1 MKLIYKITLL
11 VALIPSILFAKIA
24 ELKHEK
30 IKKINRE
37 FSVSKNANLQLLNK
51 YGNVTI
57 TSWNENKISI
67 EVVIT
72 VKGNDLERVEDRIEN
87 IQVEFKASSDKV
99 FAKTI
104 LESGDKNWNWW
115 KKTDNLNY
123 KINYFVKMPKTN
135 SIELKNEYGSIFLD
149 ALSGNAYIKCEYG
162 KIILGELLGE
172 NNTINLDY
180 CSSSSISFIKN
191 GILNLDYSKLS
202 IENSEKIKS
211 NSDYTTL
218 EINKVKEIN
227 FNAGYGSLKI
237 EDGETIIGNSDYTG
251 LRFGTVSKKLQ
262 IDTDYGSIFVKDLK
276 KNFESVLINGEFTTI
291 KIAVDPNADFDIN
304 LDLEYTGFK
313 DNNDKISFQ
322 TRIEKSTKKYYE
334 GKFGKGNSNSKLIVK
349 SQYGSVSINKN

>member
-1 MKLIYKITLL
+1 MYKITLL
-11 VALIPSILFAKIA
+11 LLLIPSILFATID
-24 ELKHEK
+24 ELRHEK
-30 IKKINRE
+30 TKKINKE

-51 YGNVTI
+51 YGNVSI
-57 TSWNENKISI
+57 TSWNENKIAI

-72 VKGNDLERVEDRIEN
+72 VKGNDLDRVENRIAN
-87 IQVEFKASSDKV
+87 ILVEFKASSDKV

-104 LESGDKNWNWW
+104 IESGEKNWNWW
-115 KKTDNLNY
+115 KKSDNLNY
-123 KINYFVKMPKTN
+123 KIDYFVKMPKTN
-135 SIELKNEYGSIFLD
+135 SLDLKNEYGSIFLD
-149 ALSGNAYIKCEYG
+149 TLSGNTNIQCDYG

-191 GILNLDYSKLS
+191 GILNLDYSKLT
-202 IENSEKIKS
+202 IEKSEKIKS
-211 NSDYTTL
+211 SSDYTTL
-218 EINKVKEIN
+218 EINKLQEIN

-237 EDGETIIGNSDYTG
+237 EEAESIVGRSDYTG
-251 LRFGTVSKKLQ
+251 LRFGSVSKKLQ

-276 KNFESVLINGEFTTI
+276 KNFESVMINAEFTTI
-291 KIAVDPNADFDIN
+291 KLAVDPNADFDIN

-334 GKFGKGNSNSKLIVK
+334 GKFGNGSSNSKLIVK
-349 SQYGSVSINKN
+349 SQYGSITINEN

>member
-1 MKLIYKITLL
+1 MYKITLL
-11 VALIPSILFAKIA
+11 LALIPSILFATIDD
-24 ELKHEK
+24 LRHEK

-37 FSVSKNANLQLLNK
+37 FSVSKNANLQLFNK

-57 TSWNENKISI
+57 TSWNENKIAI

-72 VKGNDLERVEDRIEN
+72 VKGNDLDRVENRIEN

-104 LESGDKNWNWW
+104 LESGEKNWNWW
-115 KKTDNLNY
+115 KKSDNLNY
-123 KINYFVKMPKTN
+123 KIDYFVKMPKSN
-135 SIELKNEYGSIFLD
+135 SLDLKNEYGSIFLD
-149 ALSGNAYIKCEYG
+149 ALSGNTNIQCDYG

-180 CSSSSISFIKN
+180 CSSSTISYIKN
-191 GILNLDYSKLS
+191 GILNLDYSKLT

-218 EINKVKEIN
+218 EINKVQEIN
-227 FNAGYGSLKI
+227 FNAGYGSLKV
-237 EDGETIIGNSDYTG
+237 EDAATIIGRSDYTG
-251 LRFGTVSKKLQ
+251 LRFGSVSKKLQ

-276 KNFESVLINGEFTTI
+276 KNFESVFINGEFTTI
-291 KIAVDPNADFDIN
+291 KIAVDPNADFDIR

-334 GKFGKGNSNSKLIVK
+334 GKFGKGNSNSKLDVK
-349 SQYGSVSINKN
+349 SQYGSVSINEN